1 MTICL
6 NSGILLHISMRRVKK
21 KLLTA
26 SRVYKTRGALELSI
40 LALQKV
46 QNRKAQKQYTKNNQ
60 APVGKEIVSMA
71 SHQDILDADWTL
83 PQNTRKTKKKKST
96 KPYVINWVMS
106 PPGKGSGGHQ
116 NIFRF
121 IKYLEE
127 AGHTCNVYLYSTSHF
142 PTVAEIR
149 QVLKESYP
157 KTKASIQWLKKTPMT
172 AADAIFA
179 TGWETAYPV
188 FNQKTSAKK
197 FYFVQDFEPLF
208 YPTGTDVILAENT
221 YRFGFYGITAGGWLS
236 KKLHAEYGMETDH
249 FDFGADT
256 SMYKHSNHGKRKE
269 IFFYARPVTAR
280 RGFELGVM
288 ALEIFS
294 KMHPEYTINMAGW
307 DISDYKL
314 PFKANN
320 LGTVNIEDLSAI
332 YNRCATA
339 LVLSLT
345 NMSLLPLELLA
356 CGTIPVVNDGENNRL
371 VSNNPYIAY
380 SQTAPGALARK
391 LSEVVIMKNLEEY
404 AEKASQSVRGVSWD
418 HSGKKFVSIVEREI
432 TRG

>member
-1 MTICL
+1 
-6 NSGILLHISMRRVKK
+6 MRRVKK

-26 SRVYKTRGALELSI
+26 SRVYKTHGALELSI
-40 LALQKV
+40 LTLQKM
-46 QNRKAQKQYTKNNQ
+46 QRRKAQKQYTKTHQ
-60 APVGKEIVSMA
+60 APTGKEITSMA
-71 SHQDILDADWTL
+71 AHEDILAADWTL
-83 PQNTRKTKKKKST
+83 PRTGSKTKKRKLT
-96 KPYVINWVMS
+96 KPYTINWVMS

-121 IKYLEE
+121 IKYLED
-127 AGHTCNVYLYSTSHF
+127 AGHICNVYLYSTSHF

-149 QVLKESYP
+149 QILKESYP
-157 KTKASIQWLKKTPMT
+157 KTNASIQWLKKAPM
-172 AADAIFA
+172 AEADAIFA

-188 FNQKTSAKK
+188 FNQKCAAKK

-221 YRFGFYGITAGGWLS
+221 YRFGFYGITAGEWLS
-236 KKLHAEYGMETDH
+236 KKLHDEYGMQTDH

-256 SMYKHSNHGKRKE
+256 AVYQHNNHGQRKE
-269 IFFYARPVTAR
+269 VFFYARPVTAR

-294 KMHPEYTINMAGW
+294 KMHPDYTITMAGW

-320 LGTVNIEDLSAI
+320 LGTVKIEDLSAI
-332 YNRCATA
+332 YNRCSTA

-356 CGTIPVVNDGENNRL
+356 CGTIPVVNDGDNNRL
-371 VSNNPYIAY
+371 VSDNPYIAY

-391 LSEVVIMKNLEEY
+391 LSEIVSMKNLPAY
-404 AEKASQSVRGVSWD
+404 AEKASQSVQGVSWD

-432 TRG
+432 ARG

>member
-1 MTICL
+1 MTVQPD
-6 NSGILLHISMRRVKK
+6 SGILVVILMSRLKK
-21 KLLTA
+21 KIMTA
-26 SRVYKTRGALELSI
+26 TRVLKTKGAVEVAI
-40 LALQKV
+40 LALQKI
-46 QNRKAQKQYTKNNQ
+46 QNKKARKHFSKSGRTK
-60 APVGKEIVSMA
+60 VGKEIISMA
-71 SHQDILDADWTL
+71 SHEDILSADWTQ
-83 PQNTRKTKKKKST
+83 PHKPANPKKST
-96 KPYVINWVMS
+96 PKQPFTVNWVMS

-121 IKYLEE
+121 IKYLED

-142 PTVAEIR
+142 PTVAEIKQILR
-149 QVLKESYP
+149 ESYP
-157 KTKASIQWLKKTPMT
+157 KTNASIKWLHKQPL
-172 AADAIFA
+172 APADAIFA

-188 FNQKTSAKK
+188 FNHGGTAKK

-221 YRFGFYGITAGGWLS
+221 YHFGFYGITAGGWLS
-236 KKLHAEYGMETDH
+236 KKLHDDYGMQTDH

-256 SMYKHSNHGKRKE
+256 SLYVHDNQNKRKE

-288 ALEIFS
+288 ALEVFAKI
-294 KMHPEYTINMAGW
+294 HPDYTINMAGW
-307 DISDYKL
+307 DISDYRL

-320 LGTVNIEDLSAI
+320 LGTVNVEDLSSI
-332 YNRCATA
+332 YNRCSAA

-356 CGTIPVVNDGENNRL
+356 CGTIPVVNDAPNNRL

-380 SQTAPGALARK
+380 SAPTPAALARK
-391 LSEVVIMKNLEEY
+391 LSEVVTKPNLEAY
-404 AEKASQSVRGVSWD
+404 ALKASRSVQGTSWD
-418 HSGKKFVSIVEREI
+418 KAGKKFISIVEREI
-432 TRG
+432 NRG